1 MIPDDAGRRRGSDPS
16 GAGGGSRR
24 GSDPSGAGG
33 GKPQLSH
40 LDESGRARMVDVSE
54 KPVSR
59 RVAEAEGSIAMK
71 RETLAAIGSGATP
84 KGDVLAVARLA
95 AIGGAKRTAELIPL
109 CHPLPLDVVD
119 VVVEADEEL
128 PGLRVRVRASAEART
143 GVEMEALCAVAA
155 GLLAV
160 YDMCKGI
167 DRGMSIGPIRLLT
180 KRGGTSGSWT
190 APAEEQG

>member
-1 MIPDDAGRRRGSDPS
+1 MIPDDAGSRPGGDPS
-16 GAGGGSRR
+16 GAGGGEPR
-24 GSDPSGAGG
+24 
-33 GKPQLSH
+33 LSH
-40 LDESGRARMVDVSE
+40 LNEAGRAQMVDVSG

-84 KGDVLAVARLA
+84 KGDVLAVAKLA

-143 GVEMEALCAVAA
+143 GVEMEAMCAVAV

-190 APAEEQG
+190 AAAE

>member
-1 MIPDDAGRRRGSDPS
+1 MIPDDAGRR
-16 GAGGGSRR
+16 
-24 GSDPSGAGG
+24 
-33 GKPQLSH
+33 LSH
-40 LDESGRARMVDVSE
+40 LDKSGRARMVDVSD

-143 GVEMEALCAVAA
+143 GVEMEAMCAVAA

-190 APAEEQG
+190 APAEDQD

>member
-1 MIPDDAGRRRGSDPS
+1 MIPDDAGSRPGGDPS
-16 GAGGGSRR
+16 GAGGGSRP
-24 GSDPSGAGG
+24 GGDPSGAGG
-33 GKPQLSH
+33 GEPRLSH
-40 LDESGRARMVDVSE
+40 LNEAGRAQMVDVSG

-84 KGDVLAVARLA
+84 KGDVLAVAKLA

-143 GVEMEALCAVAA
+143 GVEMEAMCAVAV

-190 APAEEQG
+190 AAAE

>member
-1 MIPDDAGRRRGSDPS
+1 MIPDDAGSRSGSDPSDAGARSRPGSDPS
-16 GAGGGSRR
+16 GAGG
-24 GSDPSGAGG
+24 AGG
-33 GKPQLSH
+33 GEPRLSH
-40 LDESGRARMVDVSE
+40 LDESGRARMVDVSG

-84 KGDVLAVARLA
+84 KGDVLAVAKLA

-143 GVEMEALCAVAA
+143 GVEMEAMCAVAV

-190 APAEEQG
+190 AAAE